1 MEKILAWNNE
11 GYFEYLGKDELF
23 DCSTQ
28 YFSGTGYNNQPSKK
42 TEEKHERFCWIE
54 SIEKA
59 EAAEKKRIAEEK
71 KRMEAARKSR
81 YYHHRS
87 EKYNSYFYDED
98 IYSESLSESYNLIA
112 YGKSSN
118 YLGKNDYCYREC
130 GRYGSSVLCD
140 DYDN

>member
-1 MEKILAWNNE
+1 MDKILAWNNE

-59 EAAEKKRIAEEK
+59 EAAEKKKNCRRK
-71 KRMEAARKSR
+71 KT
-81 YYHHRS
+81 
-87 EKYNSYFYDED
+87 N
-98 IYSESLSESYNLIA
+98 
-112 YGKSSN
+112 
-118 YLGKNDYCYREC
+118 
-130 GRYGSSVLCD
+130 GSSQKISLLPSPIRKIQFLLL
-140 DYDN
+140 